1 MKILIISDI
10 HANQT
15 ALETVL
21 AEAGSVD
28 ATWCLGDLVG
38 YGPDPEQ
45 CVSRIRQLP
54 NLVCVIGNHDAALL
68 NLIDTAAFNPEARQA
83 LHWTMDKLS
92 TDSLDFLR
100 SLSSRQDMELVTLA
114 HASPR
119 QPIWEYLLDTRTA
132 TTNFNY
138 FDTPYCLVGH
148 THLPVLYYLPDESQ
162 MASLVIPE
170 NNTQLTLAPRSIVNP
185 GSVGQPRDR
194 DRRAAYG
201 ILDTEEYV
209 FHFRR
214 VEYDIASVQDRMRTA
229 NLPARHI
236 MRLEVGW

>member
-10 HANQT
+10 HANLT

-21 AEAGSVD
+21 AEAGSID

-45 CVSRIRQLP
+45 CVSMIRQLP

-92 TDSLDFLR
+92 TDSLDFMR
-100 SLSSRQDMELVTLA
+100 SLSSRQDLELVTLA

-132 TTNFNY
+132 TANFAY

-214 VEYDIASVQDRMRTA
+214 VEYDIAAVQDRMRAA